1 MFVDLQ
7 DDGEGNCEGGCHDK
21 ETEAWGDVS
30 SGRVEAIVDHGGEER
45 ARGLHHPN
53 SGEEHSYQQRDK
65 KNGSSNSSLL
75 LTEAVDTT
83 LSVQLIRHSK

>member
-21 ETEAWGDVS
+21 EAEAWGDVS

-53 SGEEHSYQQRDK
+53 TGEEHSYQQRDK
-65 KNGSSNSSLL
+65 KNVSSNSSHVIQ
-75 LTEAVDTT
+75 LTTD
-83 LSVQLIRHSK
+83 